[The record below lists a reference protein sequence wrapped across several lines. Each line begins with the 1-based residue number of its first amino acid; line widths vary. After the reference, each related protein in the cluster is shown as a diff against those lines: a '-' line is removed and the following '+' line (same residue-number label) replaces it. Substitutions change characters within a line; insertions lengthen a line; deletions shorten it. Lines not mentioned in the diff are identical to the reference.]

1 LHVLGA
7 LMPAPNLA
15 FTLELKNIIRLSW
28 EMLTRAERLRVVI
41 LAAGMVIDGVLQ
53 TFSLALLIP
62 FVGLMLDPTAMKSS
76 RRLSQV
82 DRLLGSPS
90 PETLIM
96 MCAVALLLAIL
107 FKNVFEYLYS
117 RMQNR
122 LIARVER
129 RVTDEL
135 LTRCMRAPYV
145 WHLSYNTSRLINVI
159 SSDVVLWARSGLRS
173 ILSLTS
179 SAVLIVSILALLV
192 SINPVFGAGLALCG
206 AALGVGILALVKSKI
221 RRLAQSKHEA
231 HIEGTRILHD
241 ALGGLKDI
249 KINGRE
255 DFFMRRY
262 SAQRKVYSNTEA
274 DLTTLHHVP
283 KYAIEITIALI
294 LVAVGIVVSVD
305 ISLRA
310 QMAALLAV
318 YGVAIVRMVPIFNQV
333 SLTVNVMH
341 TSVPAIWSIRRI
353 QGELAELASQAVV
366 VAPANPIGDWNRI
379 QLQGVQYVYPRG
391 GAAAI
396 AGISF
401 EIERGMR
408 IGVVGRSGAGKTTLV
423 DLLTG
428 LLSPPHGS
436 ITIGDVELG
445 PANAGTWRRQI
456 GYVPQHPFLVD
467 ESLRFNVAL
476 ESDRNLIDDNKIT
489 EALEVA
495 NLGGLLRHELK
506 DGLDTK
512 LGDRGNRLS
521 GGQRQR
527 VAIARALYRDP
538 SLLIF
543 DEATSSLD
551 AESENEISLA
561 LGRISREKTL
571 LIIAHRLSTVKDCDR
586 ILVLEKGA
594 VIGFDTH
601 ENLIKTCL
609 LYRRFVELGDL
620 SPSAPNGD
628 ENAAA
633 MVAAK

>member
-1 LHVLGA
+1 
-7 LMPAPNLA
+7 MPTPNLA

-28 EMLTRAERLRVVI
+28 EMLTRAERVRVVV
-41 LAAGMVIDGVLQ
+41 LAAGMVVDGVLQ

-76 RRLSQV
+76 PRLSQV

-107 FKNVFEYLYS
+107 FKNIFEYFYS
-117 RMQNR
+117 RTQNG
-122 LIARVER
+122 LIAQVER
-129 RVTDEL
+129 RVTDDL
-135 LTRCMRAPYV
+135 LKRCMAAPYA
-145 WHLSYNTSRLINVI
+145 WHLSYNTSSLTNAIA
-159 SSDVVLWARSGLRS
+159 SDVVTWSRSGLRS

-192 SINPVFGAGLALCG
+192 SINPLFGICLALCG
-206 AALGVGILALVKSKI
+206 TALGGGILALVKSKV
-221 RRLAQSKHEA
+221 RRLAQRKHDASNEA
-231 HIEGTRILHD
+231 VRILHD
-241 ALGGLKDI
+241 TFSGLKDI

-255 DFFMRRY
+255 DFFMGRY

-274 DLTTLHHVP
+274 DLATLQNVP

-353 QGELAELASQAVV
+353 QGELAELASREVT
-366 VAPANPIGDWNRI
+366 VAPSKPVGGWSSIR
-379 QLQGVQYVYPRG
+379 LQSLQYVYPRG

-396 AGISF
+396 SCISLRV
-401 EIERGMR
+401 ESGMR

-423 DLLTG
+423 DLVTG
-428 LLSPPHGS
+428 LLSPSQGRVM
-436 ITIGDVELG
+436 IGDVELE
-445 PANAGTWRRQI
+445 PANTASWRRQI

-467 ESLRFNVAL
+467 ESLRFNIAL
-476 ESDRNLIDDNKIT
+476 ESDRSLIDDGKIT

-538 SLLIF
+538 RLLIF

-561 LGRISREKTL
+561 LSRISREKTL

-594 VIGFDTH
+594 MIGFDTH
-601 ENLIKTCL
+601 ENLIRTCL

-620 SPSAPNGD
+620 SPSAPNDD
-628 ENAAA
+628 ENAGA